1 MYRGNAEQ
9 MFRSSSLGFLAYK
22 DLETKINGLCRDVEI
37 NLQPYNTS
45 FVNKNLNILFAYF
58 KIVNCGKPVLYEEL
72 GQKSKVILGVILL
85 F

>member
-1 MYRGNAEQ
+1 
-9 MFRSSSLGFLAYK
+9 MFRSSCLGFLAYK

-45 FVNKNLNILFAYF
+45 FVNKNLTILFAYGFF
-58 KIVNCGKPVLYEEL
+58 KIANCGKPVLYEES
-72 GQKSKVILGVILL
+72 GQKSKVILDVILL

>member
-1 MYRGNAEQ
+1 
-9 MFRSSSLGFLAYK
+9 MFRSSCLGFLAYK

-45 FVNKNLNILFAYF
+45 FVNKNNILFAYGF
-58 KIVNCGKPVLYEEL
+58 FLNSKCGKPVLYEES
-72 GQKSKVILGVILL
+72 GQKPKVILDVILL